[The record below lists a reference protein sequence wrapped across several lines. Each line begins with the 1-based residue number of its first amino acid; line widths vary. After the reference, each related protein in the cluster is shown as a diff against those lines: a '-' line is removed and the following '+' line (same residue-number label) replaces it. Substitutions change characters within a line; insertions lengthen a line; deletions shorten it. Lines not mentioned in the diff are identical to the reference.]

1 MICQK
6 PRETLVV
13 ATPLQVTGLA
23 ITASTMSHLMQA
35 LGAQQ
40 QSQNNG
46 GNRGSSGQHGPQS
59 KYERPFHTQP
69 LRALLHYFGLRG
81 CKLQRVGVK
90 SEYLRR
96 L

>member
-13 ATPLQVTGLA
+13 TTPLQVTGLA

-46 GNRGSSGQHGPQS
+46 GTEDLQASTDHKVNTNALPHPALASLVTLFRP
-59 KYERPFHTQP
+59 ER
-69 LRALLHYFGLRG
+69 L
-81 CKLQRVGVK
+81 
-90 SEYLRR
+90 
-96 L
+96 